1 MEKTVI
7 TIGTLKLLTFL
18 TVATNGALLFAVIRG
33 DKLFM
38 LLGDCETPFTQ
49 EIVKSLSRLAWAI
62 LPAYLCNGLYQ
73 GYTLYLEKGKLMPT
87 YDLSHVVLILCVFV
101 LAQVF
106 KFGAALQTQSDETL

>member
-1 MEKTVI
+1 M
-7 TIGTLKLLTFL
+7 
-18 TVATNGALLFAVIRG
+18 LFAVTRG

-38 LLGDCETPFTQ
+38 LLGDCETPFSQ
-49 EIVKSLSRLAWAI
+49 EIVKALSRLAWAI

-73 GYTLYLEKGKLMPT
+73 GYALYLEKGAFMPN

-106 KFGAALQTQSDETL
+106 KYGAALQTQSDETL